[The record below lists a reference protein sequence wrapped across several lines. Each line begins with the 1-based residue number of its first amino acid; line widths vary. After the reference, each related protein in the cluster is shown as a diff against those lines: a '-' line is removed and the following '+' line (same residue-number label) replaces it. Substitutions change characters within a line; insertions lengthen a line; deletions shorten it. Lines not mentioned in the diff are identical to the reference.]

1 MRKDVAGRANLD
13 IVNIAIWVMQR
24 QASRRRTTALC
35 TSLHFSLREWPTL
48 DCAQFL
54 THPPWARRDAPLA
67 LASTVSSCAFCE
79 QKGHLAAT
87 ASSLTRKRSGDY
99 I

>member
-1 MRKDVAGRANLD
+1 VAGKANLD
-13 IVNIAIWVMQR
+13 IVNIATWVMQR

-67 LASTVSSCAFCE
+67 LASTVFIVRVLRA
-79 QKGHLAAT
+79 
-87 ASSLTRKRSGDY
+87 KRAPGRSRLFLDKKKKWRLY
-99 I
+99 